1 MKFSEKLLHFIWRY
15 KLIDQSK
22 LITSEGTTLR
32 ILNFGKYNENAGP
45 DFEFAKIEL
54 DQQTW
59 IGNIEIHWSSS
70 EWYQHKHQ
78 LDARYNTTILHVVW
92 QHTDTQPTY
101 RKDGTIIPTLELQ
114 HYVDPVFLTKYQ
126 YLMEQ
131 EAWIPCE
138 KQLPFIDPFKK

>member
-1 MKFSEKLLHFIWRY
+1 M
-15 KLIDQSK
+15 
-22 LITSEGTTLR
+22 LR

-54 DQQTW
+54 GQQTW

-78 LDARYNTTILHVVW
+78 LDARYNTTILHFVW
-92 QHTDTQPTY
+92 HHTDTQPTY

-114 HYVDPVFLTKYQ
+114 HFVHPALLTKYQ
-126 YLMEQ
+126 YLDGTRGM
-131 EAWIPCE
+131 APVRKTIAIYRSLS
-138 KQLPFIDPFKK
+138 KNQLVGQNYRRTARVEN